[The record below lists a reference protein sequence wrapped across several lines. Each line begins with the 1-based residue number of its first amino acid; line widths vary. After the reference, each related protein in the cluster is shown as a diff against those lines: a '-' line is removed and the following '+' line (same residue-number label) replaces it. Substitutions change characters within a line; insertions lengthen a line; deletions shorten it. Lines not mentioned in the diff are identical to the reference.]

1 MGTLVS
7 PHYREA
13 PSFGYAGT
21 MKCIDSGDVAVATG
35 DIDLNDLITVFRIP
49 KGFTVVGAI
58 LEATDIDAHGTP
70 TVTLALGDAG
80 DDDRFITGATIGQAG
95 GVGSTIAASGC
106 FYTFTADTDVQVKVT
121 AAAAT
126 AAAGT
131 IRACLI
137 GFESA
142 VY

>member
-7 PHYREA
+7 PNYRDA

-21 MKCIDSGDVAVATG
+21 LKVIDSGDVAVATG
-35 DIDLNDLITVFRIP
+35 DIDNDDLVTVFRAA
-49 KGFTVVGAI
+49 KGFTVIGAI
-58 LEATDIDAHGTP
+58 LEATDLDTNVAPAIS
-70 TVTLALGDAG
+70 LALGDAG
-80 DDDRFITGATIGQAG
+80 DDDRFITGATIGRTG
-95 GVGSTIAASGC
+95 GVGDSIATTGC
-106 FYTFTADTDVQVKVT
+106 GYTFPADTDVQVKVT
-121 AAAAT
+121 AGAAT

-131 IRACLI
+131 IRAILI